1 MSEQQAAPP
10 QYSPDGR
17 WWWNGQEWV
26 PAVPAK
32 ATGGPRVAVI
42 VLAVVGGLFAVLVV
56 AVLVLGSFLA
66 PVGTQHDT
74 SEVDG
79 YCEIFPED
87 C

>member
-1 MSEQQAAPP
+1 MSEQHAAAP

-26 PAVPAK
+26 PATPPKQGRSTVK
-32 ATGGPRVAVI
+32 I
-42 VLAVVGGLFAVLVV
+42 VLAVVAGVVALLVLAVL
-56 AVLVLGSFLA
+56 ALGTLLA
-66 PVGTQHDT
+66 PIGSQHDT
-74 SEVDG
+74 SEVEG

>member
-26 PAVPAK
+26 PVPERPKRSGLKIA
-32 ATGGPRVAVI
+32 
-42 VLAVVGGLFAVLVV
+42 LAVVAGLVALLVV
-56 AVLVLGSFLA
+56 AVLALGSLLL

-74 SEVDG
+74 AEVEG

>member
-26 PAVPAK
+26 PATPAK
-32 ATGGPRVAVI
+32 GGPRVAVI
-42 VLAVVGGLFAVLVV
+42 VLGVVGALFLLLVA
-56 AVLVLGSFLA
+56 AVLVLGVFSTS
-66 PVGTQHDT
+66 VGTQHDT
-74 SEVDG
+74 SEVEG

>member
-26 PAVPAK
+26 PVPAK
-32 ATGGPRVAVI
+32 RGRNTAKI
-42 VLAVVGGLFAVLVV
+42 VLAVVVGVLVLIVV
-56 AVLVLGSFLA
+56 AVLALGSLLM
-66 PVGTQHDT
+66 PVGTQHDS
-74 SEVDG
+74 SEVEG

>member
-1 MSEQQAAPP
+1 MSEQQSAPP

-26 PAVPAK
+26 PTPAQAK
-32 ATGGPRVAVI
+32 GGPRVAVI
-42 VLAVVGGLFAVLVV
+42 VLGVVGALFLLLVA
-56 AVLVLGSFLA
+56 AVLVLGAFTTS
-66 PVGTQHDT
+66 VGTQHDT
-74 SEVDG
+74 SEVEG

>member
-26 PAVPAK
+26 PVPAK
-32 ATGGPRVAVI
+32 QGRSTVKI
-42 VLAVVGGLFAVLVV
+42 VLAVVAGIVALLVV
-56 AVLVLGSFLA
+56 AVLVLGSLVA
-66 PVGTQHDT
+66 PIGTQHDT
-74 SEVDG
+74 SEVEG

>member
-1 MSEQQAAPP
+1 MSEQHAAPP

-26 PAVPAK
+26 PAVPGK
-32 ATGGPRVAVI
+32 RGRSAVKI
-42 VLAVVGGLFAVLVV
+42 VLAVVAGLVALVVV
-56 AVLVLGSFLA
+56 AVLVLGSLLA

-74 SEVDG
+74 SEVEG

>member
-1 MSEQQAAPP
+1 VSEQQAAPP

-26 PAVPAK
+26 P
-32 ATGGPRVAVI
+32 VAAQKQGRSTVKI
-42 VLAVVGGLFAVLVV
+42 VLAVVAGLVALLVV
-56 AVLVLGSFLA
+56 AALVLGTLVA
-66 PVGTQHDT
+66 PIGTQHDS
-74 SEVDG
+74 SEVEG

>member
-17 WWWNGQEWV
+17 WWWNGQDWV
-26 PAVPAK
+26 PVPAK
-32 ATGGPRVAVI
+32 RGRSTAKV
-42 VLAVVGGLFAVLVV
+42 VLAVVAGLIALLVLAVL
-56 AVLVLGSFLA
+56 ALGVFSTSI
-66 PVGTQHDT
+66 GTQHDT
-74 SEVDG
+74 SEVEA